1 MQVLYKVDFV
11 FSCVLEFFFEFV
23 QHIQRLVFFLPQSL
37 ALLSVQPESILLLVV
52 VFSEKPRLL
61 VVLVPI
67 LFKPVGNVV
76 VGIFVYE
83 FIFIFQPQP
92 VQLSLDFIHLS
103 RIDLETCQ
111 NFSFYVDQGVQLD
124 LFGP

>member
-1 MQVLYKVDFV
+1 MQRPYKDFV
-11 FSCVLEFFFEFV
+11 FSFVLEFFFEFV

-83 FIFIFQPQP
+83 FIFIF
-92 VQLSLDFIHLS
+92 
-103 RIDLETCQ
+103 
-111 NFSFYVDQGVQLD
+111 
-124 LFGP
+124 